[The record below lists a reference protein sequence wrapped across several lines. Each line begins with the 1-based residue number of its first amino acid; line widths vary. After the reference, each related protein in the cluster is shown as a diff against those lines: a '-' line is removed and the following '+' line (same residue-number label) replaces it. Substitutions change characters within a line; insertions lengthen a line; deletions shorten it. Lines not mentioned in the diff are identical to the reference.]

1 MPFRSTVILIL
12 SFVSFAALAQTKMDS
27 LELQLKK
34 AASDNEKCDL
44 LCEMAL
50 YIINKDPDR
59 AAECANKALALA
71 QSANY
76 KDGEGF
82 AIFNLG
88 NVDFYQDNYQEGLK
102 KFDQA
107 EQIFKSTKNN
117 KGLGYVECTRGEVQT
132 YEGKYSDA
140 LTNLFAGMNYFEE
153 AKDNV
158 GIARVDINIGLIHYY
173 QKNYAEALRYFNEAL
188 LNADEVRRGDA
199 SLYIGKVYIE
209 QDNYA
214 QAKKYLETANEIGH
228 KNQDNYIIA
237 DCLYLLARTDVFYGD
252 KASAEKRFLKAL
264 EINEELENFS
274 GISGCCNQL
283 GLLYLGQTRLDDAV
297 KYFRK
302 AYAVSQEKGIKEE
315 TKQACLGL
323 SNSFNYQKM
332 YDSAYFYLKQNNRI
346 NEELLSE
353 EASKKLAELEA
364 SLAAQKREAEVTSER
379 KVRAFTEKVFVF
391 CGIGVFIVM
400 IAISYILYNRNKL
413 KQRANQKLEA
423 LNKDILHQ
431 RDIIEEKHKEITDSI
446 NYAERIQR
454 AMLASKVAL
463 DTNFNEAPSRA
474 AVNAPADIASA
485 SQKQDNYFIFFKPKD
500 VVSGD
505 FYWASALSNGKFA
518 MVTADSTGHGVP
530 GAIMSMLNMNSLK
543 EAVKHELSEP
553 ADILNY
559 TRSVIISTL
568 ANDGS
573 AEGGKDGMD
582 CCLLVYDLAN
592 KKLSFAA
599 ANNPVW
605 IVRGTE
611 VLEYKSDKM
620 PVGRHARQDNPFTQH
635 QVDLQPGDVVY
646 TLTDG
651 FPDQFGGAKGKK
663 FMSKNLRELLTAN
676 AQLPMREQ
684 RSLLD
689 KTFREWVGNLEQVDD
704 VTVIGVRIL

>member
-1 MPFRSTVILIL
+1 MPFRYFFILIL
-12 SFVSFAALAQTKMDS
+12 SAASLAAVSQTRMDS
-27 LELQLKK
+27 LELQLKNAK
-34 AASDNEKCDL
+34 TDKDRCDIMNEC
-44 LCEMAL
+44 AL

-59 AAECANKALALA
+59 ASEYANKAKILATSI
-71 QSANY
+71 QY
-76 KDGEGF
+76 QDGEGF
-82 AIFNLG
+82 ALYNLA
-88 NVDFYQDNYQEGLK
+88 NVAFYQDDYETSLK
-102 KFDQA
+102 LFDEA
-107 EQIFKSTKNN
+107 EKIFQSAKNN
-117 KGLGYVECTRGEVQT
+117 RGLGYVECTRGEVQT

-140 LTNLFAGMNYFEE
+140 LTSLFSGMKYFEE
-153 AKDNV
+153 AKDKV

-173 QKNYAEALRYFNEAL
+173 QKNYAEALKYFNQAL
-188 LNADEVRRGDA
+188 LNADEVRKGDA
-199 SLYIGKVYIE
+199 SLYIGKVYVE

-228 KNQDNYIIA
+228 KNQDNYIIS
-237 DCLYLLARTDVFYGD
+237 DCLYLLARTDVFYG
-252 KASAEKRFLKAL
+252 KKTSAEKRFLKAL

-283 GLLYLGQTRLDDAV
+283 GLLYLGQTKVEDAV

-302 AYAVSQEKGIKEE
+302 AYSVSQEKGIKEE

-353 EASKKLAELEA
+353 EASKKLATLEA
-364 SLAAQKREAEVTSER
+364 SLAAQKREAEVESER
-379 KVRAFTEKVFVF
+379 KVRAFTERVIIFSSIAVFL
-391 CGIGVFIVM
+391 VM
-400 IAISYILYNRNKL
+400 VIISYILYNRNKL
-413 KQRANQKLEA
+413 KQKANQKLEA

-454 AMLASKVAL
+454 AMLASKAAL
-463 DTNFNEAPSRA
+463 DNSFNKIPSRA
-474 AVNAPADIASA
+474 VAGGQADAATQS
-485 SQKQDNYFIFFKPKD
+485 QDNYFIFFKPKD

-505 FYWASALSNGKFA
+505 FYWASPLSNGKFA

-543 EAVKHELSEP
+543 EAVKQELSEP

-582 CCLLVYDLAN
+582 CCLLVYDLKN
-592 KKLSFAA
+592 RKLSFSA

-605 IVRGTE
+605 IVRGAE

-620 PVGRHARQDNPFTQH
+620 PVGKHDRQDTPFTQH
-635 QVDLQPGDVVY
+635 QVDLRAGDVVY

-651 FPDQFGGAKGKK
+651 FPDQFGGEKGKK
-663 FMSKNLRELLTAN
+663 FMSKNLRELLAAN
-676 AQLPMREQ
+676 AQLPMNAQ
-684 RSLLD
+684 KSLLD

-704 VTVIGVRIL
+704 VTVIGVRII